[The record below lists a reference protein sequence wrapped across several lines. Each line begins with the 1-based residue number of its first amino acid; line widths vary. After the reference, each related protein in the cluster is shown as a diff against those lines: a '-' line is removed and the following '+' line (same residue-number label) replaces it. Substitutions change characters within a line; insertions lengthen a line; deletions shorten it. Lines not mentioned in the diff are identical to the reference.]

1 MEPLRFGVRLSSLQ
15 TERTGKGSLG
25 AIPEVSCCSV
35 IEQVTCMASRLFIHG
50 LRPSVPNTFCNA
62 TKSLSITMRC

>member
-25 AIPEVSCCSV
+25 AIPTVRYIFMTQELHQTCST
-35 IEQVTCMASRLFIHG
+35 EQFLHNI
-50 LRPSVPNTFCNA
+50 
-62 TKSLSITMRC
+62 RCQAVGTLQRW